1 MTLLSRRSDLDFGST
16 SMIGRPRRLTL
27 SEAEIQPAAVPPSAT
42 VLGEVETLGRP
53 STYDSNRGAY
63 LWAAALVDQFRDLR
77 HGWDSYEA
85 EAIDPDAADLA
96 VQVLAELRAIPGL
109 TPPQAA
115 PSPDGG
121 VSIEWHLSGVD
132 FVISIGP
139 GEEPPSAFFADSRGE
154 WEIED
159 LRRPDERLSMAIDAL
174 TVR

>member
-1 MTLLSRRSDLDFGST
+1 MTLLTSKSELDFGST
-16 SMIGRPRRLTL
+16 GRIDPPRRVTLT
-27 SEAEIQPAAVPPSAT
+27 EAEIRPQTAT

-53 STYDSNRGAY
+53 LEHDPYRRAY
-63 LWAAALVDQFRDLR
+63 SWATMLVEQFRDLPQ
-77 HGWDSYEA
+77 GWDSYGA
-85 EAIDPDAADLA
+85 EPVDPGAADLA
-96 VQVLAELRAIPGL
+96 VQVLAGLLAIPGL

-121 VSIEWHLSGVD
+121 VSIEWHLRNVD

-139 GEEPPSAFFADSRGE
+139 GDVPPSAFFADSHGE

-159 LRRPDERLSMAIDAL
+159 LRRADDRLSLAINAL